1 MIFKVV
7 VHRDSVLFPTIGNYL
22 VDSSSGEIASGFA
35 LSRAEKDYPEE
46 KLHVVS
52 CAVVDGDFIG
62 KATQPRAQLT
72 SGGRG
77 KNKGRVSIA
86 TRN

>member
-22 VDSSSGEIASGFA
+22 VDSSSGEIASAFA
-35 LSRAEKDYPEE
+35 LARAKKDYPEE

-52 CAVVDGDFIG
+52 CAVIDGDFIG
-62 KATQPRAQLT
+62 KATQPRVHLT
-72 SGGRG
+72 SGGQG
-77 KNKGRVSIA
+77 KNNGRVASA
-86 TRN
+86 TRK